1 MQSDKIIGVIGAMQI
16 EVEAL
21 CAEME
26 NKSEE
31 TVSGITY
38 VSGQLYGRR
47 LVVAKCGIGKVFA
60 ALCAQTMIIKYA
72 PSVIINSGVGGTLTS
87 KLSIGDI
94 ALSEYA
100 VQHDMDT
107 TPLGDP
113 AGLISGIN
121 KVYFEGD
128 KNVLSDIEK
137 IIESTGVRAER
148 GIIATGDVFLDDS
161 ERKEKIHKL
170 FDTPECECI
179 ACEMEGGAIAQTCFV
194 NNVPFCILRAISDG
208 GDENS
213 AMDYPKF
220 LRMAAENVTE
230 VLKSYVKSTKI

>member
-1 MQSDKIIGVIGAMQI
+1 MQNKGIIGVIGAMQI

-26 NKSEE
+26 NKTEE
-31 TVSGITY
+31 VISGITY
-38 VSGQLYGRR
+38 VSGKLYGRR

-60 ALCAQTMIIKYA
+60 AICAQTMIVKYA
-72 PSVIINSGVGGTLTS
+72 PSVIINSGVGGTLTKS
-87 KLSIGDI
+87 LSIGDI

-128 KNVLSDIEK
+128 KKVLSDIER
-137 IIESTGVRAER
+137 IIDDVGVRACR

-161 ERKEKIHKL
+161 RRKEEIHKL
-170 FDTPECECI
+170 FDTDECECI
-179 ACEMEGGAIAQTCFV
+179 ACEMEGAAIAQTCFV
-194 NNVPFCILRAISDG
+194 NGTPFCILRAISDG

-213 AMDYPKF
+213 SMDYPQF
-220 LRMAAENVTE
+220 LEMAAQNVTK
-230 VLKSYVKSTKI
+230 VLKSYVKNAKI

>member
-1 MQSDKIIGVIGAMQI
+1 MQNKGVIGIIGAMQI

-21 CAEME
+21 WAEME
-26 NKSEE
+26 NKSTEIH
-31 TVSGITY
+31 SGITF

-60 ALCAQTMIIKYA
+60 AICAQTMIMKYA
-72 PSVIINSGVGGTLTS
+72 PDVIINSGVGGTMTDKLT
-87 KLSIGDI
+87 IGDI

-113 AGLISGIN
+113 AGLVSGIN
-121 KVYFEGD
+121 KVYFEAD
-128 KNVLSDIEK
+128 KKVLSDIERC
-137 IIESTGVRAER
+137 IDETGTQSVR

-161 ERKEKIHKL
+161 DRKAEIHRL
-170 FDTPECECI
+170 FDLPDSKCI
-179 ACEMEGGAIAQTCFV
+179 ACEMEGGAIAQTCYV
-194 NNVPFCILRAISDG
+194 NGTPFCILRAISDG

-213 AMDYPKF
+213 AMDYPQF
-220 LRMAAENVTE
+220 LEMAAGKV
-230 VLKSYVKSTKI
+230 TKILKRYIKGT

>member
-1 MQSDKIIGVIGAMQI
+1 MQI

-21 CAEME
+21 CTEME

-31 TVSGITY
+31 SISGITF
-38 VSGQLYGRR
+38 VRGQLYGRE

-60 ALCAQTMIIKYA
+60 AICAQTMIMKYA
-72 PSVIINSGVGGTLTS
+72 PAVIINSGVGGTLTDR
-87 KLSIGDI
+87 LSIGDV
-94 ALSEYA
+94 ALSKYA

-113 AGLISGIN
+113 AGLVSGIN
-121 KVYFEGD
+121 KIYFEAD
-128 KNVLSDIEK
+128 EKTLSDIEK
-137 IIESTGVRAER
+137 CIATTGVRSVR

-161 ERKEKIHKL
+161 ERKQKIHRL
-170 FDTPECECI
+170 FDLPDCECI

-194 NNVPFCILRAISDG
+194 NGTPFCILRAISDG

-213 AMDYPKF
+213 AVDYPQF
-220 LRMAAENVTE
+220 LKMAAENVTAA
-230 VLKSYVKSTKI
+230 LKCYVKGL